1 MPKVAVYNLQGSQTG
16 EIELSDTLFA
26 ADINKAVIHQVV
38 RAQLANKRQGTKCT
52 LTQSALT
59 RAEVRGGGKKPYRQK
74 GTGRAR
80 QGSIRSPQFNKG
92 GVVFAPKPRSFRIAV
107 PKKMKR
113 LALEGVLTDK
123 VVCNNFVV
131 VENLALEAP
140 KTKEMV
146 KVLGNL
152 KLAQSKTLIITA
164 EPDETVA
171 RAAGNIPAVATSLVN
186 TINVVDVL
194 KADKL
199 LITKEAVE
207 RLQEVYN

>member
-52 LTQSALT
+52 LTRT
-59 RAEVRGGGKKPYRQK
+59 EVRGGGKKPYRQK
-74 GTGRAR
+74 DTGRAR

-152 KLAQSKTLIITA
+152 KLAQSKTLIVTA

>member
-52 LTQSALT
+52 LTRT
-59 RAEVRGGGKKPYRQK
+59 EVRGGGKKPYRQK

-207 RLQEVYN
+207 RLQ

>member
-52 LTQSALT
+52 LTRT
-59 RAEVRGGGKKPYRQK
+59 EVRGGGKKPYRQK

-92 GVVFAPKPRSFRIAV
+92 GVVFAPKPRSLRIAV

>member
-16 EIELSDTLFA
+16 EIELSETLFA

-52 LTQSALT
+52 LTRT
-59 RAEVRGGGKKPYRQK
+59 EVRGGGRKPYRQK

-80 QGSIRSPQFNKG
+80 QGSTRAPQWNKG
-92 GVVFAPKPRSFRIAV
+92 GVVFAPKPRSFRISV
-107 PKKMKR
+107 PKKVKR

-123 VVCNNFVV
+123 VVAGSFIV
-131 VENLALEAP
+131 VENLALEAA

-152 KLAQSKTLIITA
+152 NLAQSKTLVITS
-164 EPDETVA
+164 EPDDTVA
-171 RAAGNIPAVATSLVN
+171 RASGNIPNVATALVN
-186 TINVVDVL
+186 TINVVDIL

-207 RLQEVYN
+207 RLEEVYN

>member
-16 EIELSDTLFA
+16 EIELSETLFA

-52 LTQSALT
+52 LTRT
-59 RAEVRGGGKKPYRQK
+59 EVRGGGRKPYRQK

-80 QGSIRSPQFNKG
+80 QGSTRAPQWNKG
-92 GVVFAPKPRSFRIAV
+92 GVVFAPKPRSFRISV
-107 PKKMKR
+107 PKKVKR

-123 VVCNNFVV
+123 VVAGSFIV
-131 VENLALEAP
+131 VENLALEAA

-152 KLAQSKTLIITA
+152 NLAQSKTLVITS
-164 EPDETVA
+164 EPDDTVS
-171 RAAGNIPAVATSLVN
+171 RASGNIPNVATALVN
-186 TINVVDVL
+186 TINVVDIL

-207 RLQEVYN
+207 RLEEVYN

>member
-38 RAQLANKRQGTKCT
+38 RAQLAKKRQGTKCT
-52 LTQSALT
+52 LTRT
-59 RAEVRGGGKKPYRQK
+59 EVRGGGKKPYRQK

>member
-52 LTQSALT
+52 LTRT
-59 RAEVRGGGKKPYRQK
+59 EVRGGGKKPYRQK

-171 RAAGNIPAVATSLVN
+171 RAAGNSPAVATSLVN

>member
-52 LTQSALT
+52 LTRT
-59 RAEVRGGGKKPYRQK
+59 EVRGGGKKPYRQK

-186 TINVVDVL
+186 AINVVDVL

>member
-52 LTQSALT
+52 LTRT
-59 RAEVRGGGKKPYRQK
+59 EVRGGGKKPYRQK

-123 VVCNNFVV
+123 VVCNNLVV

-152 KLAQSKTLIITA
+152 KLAQSKTLIVTA

>member
-16 EIELSDTLFA
+16 EIELSETLFA

-52 LTQSALT
+52 LTRT
-59 RAEVRGGGKKPYRQK
+59 EVRGGGRKPYRQK

-80 QGSIRSPQFNKG
+80 QGSTRAPQWNKG
-92 GVVFAPKPRSFRIAV
+92 GVVFAPKPRSFRISV
-107 PKKMKR
+107 PKKVKR

-123 VVCNNFVV
+123 VVAGSFIV
-131 VENLALEAP
+131 VENLALEAA

-152 KLAQSKTLIITA
+152 NLAQSKTLVITS
-164 EPDETVA
+164 EPDDTVT
-171 RAAGNIPAVATSLVN
+171 RASGNIPNVATALVN
-186 TINVVDVL
+186 TINVVDIL

-207 RLQEVYN
+207 RLEEVYN

>member
-52 LTQSALT
+52 LTRT
-59 RAEVRGGGKKPYRQK
+59 EVRGGGKKPYRQK

-152 KLAQSKTLIITA
+152 KLAQSKTLIVTA

-194 KADKL
+194 QADKL

>member
-1 MPKVAVYNLQGSQTG
+1 M
-16 EIELSDTLFA
+16 
-26 ADINKAVIHQVV
+26 
-38 RAQLANKRQGTKCT
+38 
-52 LTQSALT
+52 
-59 RAEVRGGGKKPYRQK
+59 
-74 GTGRAR
+74 
-80 QGSIRSPQFNKG
+80 
-92 GVVFAPKPRSFRIAV
+92 VFAPKPRSFRIAV

-131 VENLALEAP
+131 VENLVLEAP

-152 KLAQSKTLIITA
+152 KLAQSKTLIVTA

>member
-52 LTQSALT
+52 LTRT
-59 RAEVRGGGKKPYRQK
+59 EVRGGGKKPYRQK
-74 GTGRAR
+74 GTRRAR

-152 KLAQSKTLIITA
+152 KLAQSKTLIVTA

>member
-52 LTQSALT
+52 LTRT
-59 RAEVRGGGKKPYRQK
+59 EVRGGGKKPYRQK

-92 GVVFAPKPRSFRIAV
+92 GVVFAPKPRSFRIAA

-152 KLAQSKTLIITA
+152 KLAQSKTLIVTA

>member
-52 LTQSALT
+52 LTRT
-59 RAEVRGGGKKPYRQK
+59 EVRGGGKKPYRQK

-152 KLAQSKTLIITA
+152 KLL
-164 EPDETVA
+164 
-171 RAAGNIPAVATSLVN
+171 RA
-186 TINVVDVL
+186 
-194 KADKL
+194 KH
-199 LITKEAVE
+199 
-207 RLQEVYN
+207 

>member
-52 LTQSALT
+52 LTRT
-59 RAEVRGGGKKPYRQK
+59 EVRGGGKKPYRQK

-140 KTKEMV
+140 KTEEMV

>member
-52 LTQSALT
+52 LTRT
-59 RAEVRGGGKKPYRQK
+59 EVRGGGKKPYRHK

>member
-52 LTQSALT
+52 LTRT
-59 RAEVRGGGKKPYRQK
+59 EVRGGGKKPYRQK

-171 RAAGNIPAVATSLVN
+171 RAAGNIAAVATSLAN

>member
-52 LTQSALT
+52 LTRT
-59 RAEVRGGGKKPYRQK
+59 EVRGGGKKPYRQK

-171 RAAGNIPAVATSLVN
+171 RAAGNIPAVATSLVS

>member
-52 LTQSALT
+52 LTRT
-59 RAEVRGGGKKPYRQK
+59 EVRGGGKKPYRQK

-164 EPDETVA
+164 GPDETVA

>member
-16 EIELSDTLFA
+16 EIELSETLFA

-38 RAQLANKRQGTKCT
+38 RAQLANTRQGTKCT
-52 LTQSALT
+52 LTRS
-59 RAEVRGGGKKPYRQK
+59 EVRGGGRKPYRQK

-80 QGSIRSPQFNKG
+80 QGSTRAPQWNKG
-92 GVVFAPKPRSFRIAV
+92 GVVFAPKPRSFRISV
-107 PKKMKR
+107 PKKVKR

-123 VVCNNFVV
+123 VVAGSFIV
-131 VENLALEAP
+131 VENLALEAA

-152 KLAQSKTLIITA
+152 NLAQSKTLVITS
-164 EPDETVA
+164 EPDDTVT
-171 RAAGNIPAVATSLVN
+171 RASGNIPNVATALVN
-186 TINVVDVL
+186 TINVVDIL

-207 RLQEVYN
+207 RLEEVYN

>member
-52 LTQSALT
+52 LTRT
-59 RAEVRGGGKKPYRQK
+59 EVRGGGKKPYRQK

-152 KLAQSKTLIITA
+152 KLAQSKILIVTA

>member
-52 LTQSALT
+52 LTRT
-59 RAEVRGGGKKPYRQK
+59 EVRGGGKKPYRQK

-80 QGSIRSPQFNKG
+80 QGSIRSPQFNMG

-152 KLAQSKTLIITA
+152 KLAQSKTLIVTA

>member
-52 LTQSALT
+52 LTRT
-59 RAEVRGGGKKPYRQK
+59 EVRGGGKKPYRQK
-74 GTGRAR
+74 DTGRAR

>member
-52 LTQSALT
+52 LTRT
-59 RAEVRGGGKKPYRQK
+59 EVSGGGKKPYRQK

>member
-38 RAQLANKRQGTKCT
+38 RAQLANKRQGTKC
-52 LTQSALT
+52 ALT
-59 RAEVRGGGKKPYRQK
+59 RTEVRGGGKKPYRQK

>member
-52 LTQSALT
+52 LTRT
-59 RAEVRGGGKKPYRQK
+59 EVRGGGKKPYRQK

-113 LALEGVLTDK
+113 LALESVLTDK

-152 KLAQSKTLIITA
+152 KLAQSKTLIVTA

>member
-52 LTQSALT
+52 LTRT
-59 RAEVRGGGKKPYRQK
+59 EVRGGGKKPYRQK

-146 KVLGNL
+146 KVLGDL
-152 KLAQSKTLIITA
+152 KLAQSKTLIVTA

>member
-52 LTQSALT
+52 LTRT
-59 RAEVRGGGKKPYRQK
+59 EVRGGGKKPYRQK

-80 QGSIRSPQFNKG
+80 QGSIRAPQWNKG

>member
-52 LTQSALT
+52 LTRT
-59 RAEVRGGGKKPYRQK
+59 EVRGGGKKPYRQK

-80 QGSIRSPQFNKG
+80 QGSTRSPQFNKG

-152 KLAQSKTLIITA
+152 KLAQSKTLIVTA

>member
-52 LTQSALT
+52 LTRT
-59 RAEVRGGGKKPYRQK
+59 EVRGGGKKPYRQK

-152 KLAQSKTLIITA
+152 KLAQSKTLIVTA

-199 LITKEAVE
+199 LITTEAVE

>member
-52 LTQSALT
+52 LTRT
-59 RAEVRGGGKKPYRQK
+59 EVRGGGKKPYRQK

-92 GVVFAPKPRSFRIAV
+92 GVVFAPKLRSFRIAV

>member
-52 LTQSALT
+52 LTRT
-59 RAEVRGGGKKPYRQK
+59 EVRGGGKKPYRQK

-152 KLAQSKTLIITA
+152 KLAQSKTLIVTA

>member
-52 LTQSALT
+52 LTRT
-59 RAEVRGGGKKPYRQK
+59 EVRGGGKKPYRQK

-113 LALEGVLTDK
+113 LAIEGVLTDK

-152 KLAQSKTLIITA
+152 KLAQSKILIVTA

>member
-52 LTQSALT
+52 LTRT
-59 RAEVRGGGKKPYRQK
+59 EVRGGGKKPYRQK

-152 KLAQSKTLIITA
+152 KLAQRKTLIITA

>member
-1 MPKVAVYNLQGSQTG
+1 MPKVAVYNMQGSQTG

-52 LTQSALT
+52 LTRT
-59 RAEVRGGGKKPYRQK
+59 EVRGGGKKPYRQK

>member
-16 EIELSDTLFA
+16 EIELSDTLFV

-52 LTQSALT
+52 LTRT
-59 RAEVRGGGKKPYRQK
+59 EVRGGGKKPYRQK